1 MKFDLDTAWKD
12 TTRLLRDGFGLL
24 AVIAGVFYF
33 LPYFA
38 AVLWIPGLAELSS
51 GQIDPSSAAME
62 ARMNEL
68 LAGYWWALLLLFLLQ
83 SIGFLAM
90 LALLRRRAK
99 PTVAEALQIGAKS
112 VGSYLV
118 ASLLA
123 GFAIALLLLVL
134 VSIPAA
140 IGLSVAVV
148 IGAMLATVGAIYL
161 FTKLSIVSPVI
172 AVEGELSPIR
182 SLGRAWSLTK
192 GNSLRMFFFYFLLF
206 IAYLVI
212 STIVSMLISLV
223 FALGGTEIQLFG
235 QAFNSALM
243 NALAAILFTC
253 VLASVHAQLTRLR
266 ERGED
271 RAGTAA
277 S

>member
-33 LPYFA
+33 VPYFA

-51 GQIDPSSAAME
+51 GQIDTSSAAME
-62 ARMNEL
+62 AQMNEL
-68 LAGYWWALLLLFLLQ
+68 LAGYWWALLLLFILQ
-83 SIGFLAM
+83 SIGFLTM

-99 PTVAEALQIGAKS
+99 PTVAEALQIGVKS
-112 VGSYLV
+112 VGTYLA

-123 GFAIALLLLVL
+123 GFAIGLLVL
-134 VSIPAA
+134 LLISVPAA
-140 IGLSVAVV
+140 IGLNIAVA
-148 IGAMLATVGAIYL
+148 IGGILALVGSIYL

-172 AVEGELSPIR
+172 AVEGELSPVR
-182 SLGRAWSLTK
+182 SLVRAWKLTK
-192 GNSLRMFFFYFLLF
+192 GNSIRMFFFYFLLF

-212 STIVSMLISLV
+212 STIVSMVISLV
-223 FALGGTEIQLFG
+223 FALGGAETQLFG
-235 QAFNSALM
+235 QALNSALM

-253 VLASVHAQLTRLR
+253 ILASVHAQLARLR

-271 RAGTAA
+271 TGRLA